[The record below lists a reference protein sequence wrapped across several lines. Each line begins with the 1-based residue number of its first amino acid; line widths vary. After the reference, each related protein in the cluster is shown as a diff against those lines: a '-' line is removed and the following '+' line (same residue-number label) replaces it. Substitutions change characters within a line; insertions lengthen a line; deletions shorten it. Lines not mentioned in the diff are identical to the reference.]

1 MVEKKA
7 ELRRK
12 RSRQK
17 KLLKLKGKLAK
28 AKNNGEKEVVLK
40 KIHRISPWWK
50 EAAPVKPAKAV
61 KPAAA
66 SK

>member
-12 RSRQK
+12 RARQK

-28 AKNNGEKEVVLK
+28 AKNSGEKDTVLK

-50 EAAPVKPAKAV
+50 ESVQP
-61 KPAAA
+61 KPAA
-66 SK
+66 K

>member
-12 RSRQK
+12 RARQK
-17 KLLKLKGKLAK
+17 KLAKLKGKLVK
-28 AKNNGEKEVVLK
+28 AKNSGEKDVVLK

-50 EAAPVKPAKAV
+50 EAVQP
-61 KPAAA
+61 KPAA
-66 SK
+66 K

>member
-12 RSRQK
+12 RARRK
-17 KLLKLKGKLAK
+17 KLAKLKGKLAK
-28 AKNNGEKEVVLK
+28 AKGNSERDIALK

-50 EAAPVKPAKAV
+50 EAVAAK
-61 KPAAA
+61 
-66 SK
+66 